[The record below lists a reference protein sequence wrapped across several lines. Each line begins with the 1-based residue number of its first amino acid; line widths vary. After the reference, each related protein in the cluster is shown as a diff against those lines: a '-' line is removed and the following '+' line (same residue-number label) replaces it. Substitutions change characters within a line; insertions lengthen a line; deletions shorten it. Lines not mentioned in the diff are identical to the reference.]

1 MYGAFINVTTWSN
14 CKVKFTK
21 PKKVVGLDIGSHS
34 VKAVQV
40 SRSGGGLV
48 VEDVGYALINR
59 NDLNSDPIMAHA
71 NAMREAMDH
80 LSKNQSM
87 VVGALPGQTVVIR
100 YPRLRDVDPADL
112 GQAVQQEAA
121 HNIPYD
127 LSEVL
132 LDWTLLEEEQDGDN
146 TQLKVLMVAAK
157 HEVIDSRVQ
166 YADAAQIQYGVLSV
180 DSLALADAA
189 EKCQYLN
196 SDEST
201 ALINI
206 GASSVSIHFINKGV
220 SNFIRDINWGTKELI
235 QAISKFRHVDY
246 DLADHL
252 LIQAINDSA
261 HETVQEASEVSQ
273 PEVVSQEPVDN
284 ASLLEPL
291 SDELETAELDT
302 SLGFEEDGSIGSG
315 PAETP
320 ISEIIS
326 TPIGRFVTEVR
337 RSFDYYEHQLY
348 EHPVERVI
356 LSGGIAPLKQIQEAL
371 SNDLGIH
378 EVIVADPSNGAIKFN
393 KKANMEKFGQHP
405 SQFMVAVGLAARGI
419 SEL

>member
-1 MYGAFINVTTWSN
+1 VN
-14 CKVKFTK
+14 FTK

-40 SRSGGGLV
+40 SRSGGELV
-48 VEDVGYALINR
+48 VDDVGYALIDR
-59 NDLNSDPIMAHA
+59 GELNSDPIMAHA
-71 NAMREAMDH
+71 NAVREAMDH
-80 LSKNQSM
+80 LAVKQSM

-100 YPRLRDVDPADL
+100 YPRLRNVSPTEL
-112 GQAVQQEAA
+112 GQAVQTEAA

-146 TQLKVLMVAAK
+146 NQLKVLMVAAK

-166 YADAAQIQYGVLSV
+166 YAQAADIEYGCLSV

-189 EKCQYLN
+189 EKCHYL
-196 SDEST
+196 SGEEST

-206 GASSVSIHFINKGV
+206 GASSVSIHFLNKGV
-220 SNFIRDINWGTKELI
+220 SNFIRDINWGTKELV
-235 QAISKFRHVDY
+235 QSISKFRHVDF
-246 DLADHL
+246 DTAEHL
-252 LIQAINDSA
+252 LIQAINENTGESEEVPA
-261 HETVQEASEVSQ
+261 EASAATEAPAES
-273 PEVVSQEPVDN
+273 VDN

-291 SDELETAELDT
+291 SDELETPQIDS
-302 SLGFEEDGSIGSG
+302 SLGFEEGGSSGSG

-326 TPIGRFVTEVR
+326 TPISRFVTEVR

-356 LSGGIAPLKQIQEAL
+356 LSGGIAPLNQIHTAL
-371 SNDLGIH
+371 SNDLGVN
-378 EVIVADPSNGAIKFN
+378 EVVVADPTNGAIKFGR
-393 KKANMEKFGQHP
+393 KADMTKFGQHP
-405 SQFMVAVGLAARGI
+405 SQYMVAVGLAARGI

>member
-1 MYGAFINVTTWSN
+1 LGLLTNVTTWSI
-14 CKVKFTK
+14 CKVNFTK

-48 VEDVGYALINR
+48 VEDVGYALIDR
-59 NDLNSDPIMAHA
+59 NELNSDPVMAHA
-71 NAMREAMDH
+71 NAMREAVDH
-80 LSKNQSM
+80 LAINQSM

-100 YPRLRDVDPADL
+100 YPRLRNVAPADL
-112 GQAVQQEAA
+112 GQAVQTEAA

-146 TQLKVLMVAAK
+146 KQLKVLMVAAK

-206 GASSVSIHFINKGV
+206 GASSVSIHFTNKGV
-220 SNFIRDINWGTKELI
+220 SNFIRDINWGTKELV

-246 DLADHL
+246 ESAEHL
-252 LIQAINDSA
+252 LIQTINDA
-261 HETVQEASEVSQ
+261 QHETIEDAPESGPREGI
-273 PEVVSQEPVDN
+273 PEVPADN

-291 SDELETAELDT
+291 SDELETSQLDT
-302 SLGFEEDGSIGSG
+302 SLGFEEDGSIGAG
-315 PAETP
+315 PVETP

-326 TPIGRFVTEVR
+326 TPISRFVTEVR

-356 LSGGIAPLKQIQEAL
+356 LSGGVAPLQQIQQAL
-371 SNDLGIH
+371 EKDLGIS
-378 EVIVADPSNGAIKFN
+378 EVVVADPTNGAIKFSR
-393 KKANMEKFGQHP
+393 KADMTKFGQHP
-405 SQFMVAVGLAARGI
+405 SQYMVAVGLAARGI

>member
-1 MYGAFINVTTWSN
+1 MRLVNTLTTWSI
-14 CKVKFTK
+14 CKVNFTK

-48 VEDVGYALINR
+48 VEDVGYALIDR
-59 NDLNSDPIMAHA
+59 NELNSDPIMAHA
-71 NAMREAMDH
+71 NAMREALDH
-80 LSKNQSM
+80 LSVNQSM

-100 YPRLRDVDPADL
+100 YPRLRNIDPADL
-112 GQAVQQEAA
+112 GQAVQTEAA

-166 YADAAQIQYGVLSV
+166 YADAAQIQYGALSV

-196 SDEST
+196 GDEST

-206 GASSVSIHFINKGV
+206 GASSVSIHFTNKGV
-220 SNFIRDINWGTKELI
+220 SNFIRDINWGTKELV
-235 QAISKFRHVDY
+235 QAIAKFRHVDY
-246 DLADHL
+246 ETAENL
-252 LIQAINDSA
+252 LIKTVNEGES
-261 HETVQEASEVSQ
+261 ETDQEITETNESPTASDEVT
-273 PEVVSQEPVDN
+273 DN

-291 SDELETAELDT
+291 SDELDSTPVDS
-302 SLGFEEDGSIGSG
+302 SLGFEEDGAIGSG
-315 PAETP
+315 PVETP
-320 ISEIIS
+320 ISELIS

-348 EHPVERVI
+348 EHPVEKVI
-356 LSGGIAPLKQIQEAL
+356 LSGGIAPLKQIQQAL
-371 SNDLGIH
+371 SNDLGIN
-378 EVIVADPSNGAIKFN
+378 EVVVADPTNGAIKFS
-393 KKANMEKFGQHP
+393 KKADMEKYGQHP
-405 SQFMVAVGLAARGI
+405 SQYMVAVGLAARGI
-419 SEL
+419 AEL